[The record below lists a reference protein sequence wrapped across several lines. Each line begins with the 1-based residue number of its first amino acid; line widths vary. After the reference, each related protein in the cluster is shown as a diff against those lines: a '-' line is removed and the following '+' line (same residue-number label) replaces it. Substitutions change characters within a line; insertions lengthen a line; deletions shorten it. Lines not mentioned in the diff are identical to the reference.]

1 MDATDALARQRSLIS
16 VLAAK
21 LGPSTELFE
30 THISWVLVG
39 GEFAYKFKKA
49 VRFDFLDFSTLE
61 ARRHYCDEEL
71 RLNGKLAPDIYLDV
85 LAITGTADNPA
96 FGGSGAPI
104 EYAVRMCAFSQDALW
119 SHRLENGLLTAA
131 DMEGLAITLAR
142 FHAGAAV
149 AAPDSPWCTPSA
161 LQSIADETLD
171 AIDALLEDDRHK
183 AAAAGLRDW
192 ETRQRAALQAI
203 FLERREG
210 GFVRECHGD
219 LHGGNILTLDG
230 RVEAFDCIEF
240 NDRLRWIDVM
250 NDIAFTCMDLR
261 FRHRGDLAAT
271 LLNRY
276 LEQTGDYGGLR
287 VMPYYE
293 VHRALI
299 RCKVALL
306 RKAQCAHG
314 SVAAMEAMREAVA
327 YLEFATERARPRR
340 PAVLI
345 VHGFSGSGKSTV
357 ARSLVASLDAIQ
369 LRSDVE
375 RKRMAGIPATSHE
388 AAGSA
393 LYGADVTQRTY
404 AHLLSLAR
412 IVVESGWRV
421 IVDAT
426 FLRRSQRAPFAALAT
441 EMGVPFVILDV
452 RASESTMRKR
462 LAARERS
469 GKDPS
474 DAGVAVLEL
483 QLRQHEPFSDDE
495 RACAVT
501 VDTERAQP
509 GGGALALLKKL
520 PGFWSL

>member
-1 MDATDALARQRSLIS
+1 MSVPDALARQRNLIS
-16 VLAAK
+16 SLAAA
-21 LGPSTELFE
+21 LGPSIGLFE
-30 THISWVLVG
+30 THISWVLVS

-61 ARRHYCDEEL
+61 ARHHYCDEEL

-85 LAITGTADNPA
+85 LAITGTIDNPA
-96 FGGSGAPI
+96 FSGNGTPI
-104 EYAVRMCAFSQDALW
+104 EYAVRMRAFPQDALW
-119 SHRLENGLLTAA
+119 SHRLENGLLRDT
-131 DMEGLAITLAR
+131 DMEGLAVTLAR
-142 FHAGAAV
+142 FHAGATV
-149 AAPDSPWCTPSA
+149 AAPDSPWCTPQA

-171 AIDALLEDDRHK
+171 EIDTLLEEDRHK
-183 AAAAGLRDW
+183 SAASALREW
-192 ETRQRAALQAI
+192 EARQRAALQAI
-203 FLERREG
+203 FLERRAR

-219 LHGGNILTLDG
+219 LHGGNILTLDN

-261 FRHRGDLAAT
+261 FRRRGDLAAT
-271 LLNRY
+271 FLNRY
-276 LEQTGDYGGLR
+276 LELTGAVDGLR

-306 RKAQCAHG
+306 RKAQCAPG

-327 YLEFATERARPRR
+327 YLEFAGERARPRQ
-340 PAVLI
+340 PAILI
-345 VHGFSGSGKSTV
+345 AHGFSGSGKSTV
-357 ARSLVASLDAIQ
+357 ARSLVASIDAIQ

-393 LYGADVTQRTY
+393 LYGADVTQQTY
-404 AHLLSLAR
+404 ARLLSLAR
-412 IVVESGWRV
+412 TVVESGWRV

-426 FLRRSQRAPFAALAT
+426 FLRRAQRAPFAALAT

-452 RASESTMRKR
+452 RASESTMRQR

-483 QLRQHEPFSDDE
+483 QLQQHEAFSEDE

-501 VDTERAQP
+501 VDTERAP
-509 GGGALALLKKL
+509 TRSGALALLRNL
-520 PGFWSL
+520 PGTWRL